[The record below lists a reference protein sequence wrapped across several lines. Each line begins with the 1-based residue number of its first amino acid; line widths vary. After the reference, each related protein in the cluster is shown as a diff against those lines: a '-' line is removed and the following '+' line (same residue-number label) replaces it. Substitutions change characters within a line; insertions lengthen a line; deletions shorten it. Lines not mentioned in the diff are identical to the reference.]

1 MRVVLAVL
9 AALAAVAS
17 AAASTG
23 LRGTSPLS
31 MKDMEAVRFLR
42 ASSRAKEGEPSE
54 SAAQLT
60 TCFRE
65 HVQMFDRGTANVI
78 DACARITS
86 IKCSKSS
93 SAAEVTQCWREV
105 ARPICAGSVEGLAD
119 VQRVRLA
126 QLRAAEQ
133 QRQASHRNKIAM
145 RSMAGE
151 ETKALSPIDRE
162 YLKLDGKD
170 PAKPESEVED
180 EAELD
185 GNSETL
191 SGDAPEDFDGDSTE
205 EEEDEDSGEE
215 EEEAEEE
222 EEEEESGGEYHEGDA
237 EAEASGE
244 YNEEAAGE
252 DGEGDSGEEGDEES
266 EENSSEEEDAN
277 FMQTAA
283 RTQPKHGGKHGAKH
297 AKQSTPHVGPDELE
311 SISQRWDDIKRAA
324 SGADLEKAKAA
335 RIRPGFKTSF
345 LQTTASGPAVSVA
358 ILDALETTCSLRHYK
373 GE

>member
-1 MRVVLAVL
+1 MLPVGQLAQHRSDGAARRRVRRARTHRVPRTSFLVH
-9 AALAAVAS
+9 AS
-17 AAASTG
+17 V
-23 LRGTSPLS
+23 
-31 MKDMEAVRFLR
+31 VR
-42 ASSRAKEGEPSE
+42 S
-54 SAAQLT
+54 
-60 TCFRE
+60 
-65 HVQMFDRGTANVI
+65 
-78 DACARITS
+78 
-86 IKCSKSS
+86 
-93 SAAEVTQCWREV
+93 QCWREV

-205 EEEDEDSGEE
+205 EEVQEEEDSSAEQEEEEEDEDSGEEEEEEEEQEDEDSGEE
-215 EEEAEEE
+215 EEEAEE

-345 LQTTASGPAVSVA
+345 LQTTASGSAVSVA